1 MRHVNEGEIHAYLDG
16 ALDLVA
22 GEDATAIREHL
33 STCEDCARRLEQ
45 ERGIRAAAGEIL
57 QHSDPIEI
65 PLPPLEE
72 LKERA
77 LAPPAPEQTDES
89 APSRYARW
97 NAWQIPMTWAAT
109 VILALGIGWRVGV
122 HFPGTSAPLIPA
134 ATQGLSRGSAD
145 LDALS
150 TPEERDASPEASD
163 IPAQA
168 LEEESGAGLLPDDS
182 RRQELVSAVARES
195 AAADPMDFAVSA
207 VADPSGERE
216 EGKRAE
222 PAADP
227 PETRQVMPTVA
238 LEMQRDSLIADSAM
252 AGLRLVDVSGAM
264 AEEARRGRGDLAAR
278 QMATNV
284 AADEEEVAAP
294 VVAGLQEPSVVAGV
308 HMEGQ
313 IIESSLAV
321 PGLTVLEVKWEEWV
335 PGQAG
340 FMIRQLLPTGDT
352 LELRYLGV
360 LSGEAAGGKAPSLA
374 REKAGEVPKAMLAP
388 PPPMEAS
395 LPPGWN
401 QVTVQWRNGW
411 LVARAPL
418 SQGSL
423 MALVRSIF

>member
-1 MRHVNEGEIHAYLDG
+1 MRHIDEGEIHAYLDG

-77 LAPPAPEQTDES
+77 LAPPAPEQVDES
-89 APSRYARW
+89 SPSRYVRW
-97 NAWQIPMTWAAT
+97 RAWQIPLTWAAT
-109 VILALGIGWRVGV
+109 VILALGIGWRTGV
-122 HFPGTSAPLIPA
+122 RFPGTSAPPIPA
-134 ATQGLSRGSAD
+134 APQGLSRGISD

-150 TPEERDASPEASD
+150 TAEESDASPEASD
-163 IPAQA
+163 LPAQD
-168 LEEESGAGLLPDDS
+168 LEEESGAGFSPEDS
-182 RRQELVSAVARES
+182 RRQEVVSSAVAPERAE
-195 AAADPMDFAVSA
+195 ADAMDFVRGSM
-207 VADPSGERE
+207 ADVSGERE
-216 EGKRAE
+216 EGERAE
-222 PAADP
+222 PAAPP
-227 PETRQVMPTVA
+227 PEARQVMPTVA

-252 AGLRLVDVSGAM
+252 AGLRFVDVSTAM
-264 AEEARRGRGDLAAR
+264 AEESRRDRGDLAAR
-278 QMATNV
+278 PMATNV
-284 AADEEEVAAP
+284 AADEEVRAP
-294 VVAGLQEPSVVAGV
+294 VVAGVTTEVQVA
-308 HMEGQ
+308 
-313 IIESSLAV
+313 ESSLAV
-321 PGLTVLEVKWEEWV
+321 PGLTVLAVKWEEWV
-335 PGQAG
+335 PGQEG
-340 FMIRQLLPTGDT
+340 FMLRQLLPTGDT

-374 REKAGEVPKAMLAP
+374 RERDGEAPKAMLAP

>member
-1 MRHVNEGEIHAYLDG
+1 MRHVDEGEIHAYLDG

-33 STCEDCARRLEQ
+33 SSCEDCARRLEQ
-45 ERGIRAAAGEIL
+45 EREIRSAAGEIL
-57 QHSDPIEI
+57 LHSDPIEI

-72 LKERA
+72 LRERA
-77 LAPPAPEQTDES
+77 LAPPAPEQTDGS
-89 APSRYARW
+89 APSGYAQW
-97 NAWQIPMTWAAT
+97 NAWQIPLTWAAT
-109 VILALGIGWRVGV
+109 VILSLGIGWRVGV
-122 HFPGTSAPLIPA
+122 QFPGTSAPLIPV
-134 ATQGLSRGSAD
+134 ATEGLGRALSD

-168 LEEESGAGLLPDDS
+168 LEEESGAGFSPEDS
-182 RRQELVSAVARES
+182 RRQELVSAVDRER
-195 AAADPMDFAVSA
+195 ADTDPMDLARSA
-207 VADPSGERE
+207 VADVSGERE
-216 EGKRAE
+216 EGRRAE
-222 PAADP
+222 PAAGP
-227 PETRQVMPTVA
+227 PESRQVMPIVA
-238 LEMQRDSLIADSAM
+238 LEMRRDSLIADSAL
-252 AGLRLVDVSGAM
+252 ADLRFVDVSGAM
-264 AEEARRGRGDLAAR
+264 AEESRRGRGELAAR
-278 QMATNV
+278 QMATSV
-284 AADEEEVAAP
+284 AADEEEARASMEE
-294 VVAGLQEPSVVAGV
+294 GLQEPSVVAGV

-313 IIESSLAV
+313 ILERSMAV
-321 PGLTVLEVKWEEWV
+321 PGLTVLAVKWEEWV

-360 LSGEAAGGKAPSLA
+360 LSGEATGGKAPTFA
-374 REKAGEVPKAMLAP
+374 REEAGEAAKALLAP

>member
-1 MRHVNEGEIHAYLDG
+1 MRHVDEGEIHAYLDG

-57 QHSDPIEI
+57 LHSDPIEI

-72 LKERA
+72 LRERA

-97 NAWQIPMTWAAT
+97 NTWQIPLTWAAT

-122 HFPGTSAPLIPA
+122 QFPGTSAPLIPA
-134 ATQGLSRGSAD
+134 STEGLSRGVSD
-145 LDALS
+145 LDAFS

-163 IPAQA
+163 VPAQA
-168 LEEESGAGLLPDDS
+168 LEEESGAGLPLDDS
-182 RRQELVSAVARES
+182 RRQELVSAVARER
-195 AAADPMDFAVSA
+195 ADTDPMDFARSA
-207 VADPSGERE
+207 VADVSGERE

-222 PAADP
+222 PVADP
-227 PETRQVMPTVA
+227 PEARQVMPTVA
-238 LEMQRDSLIADSAM
+238 PEMFRDSVIADPAV
-252 AGLRLVDVSGAM
+252 AALEVVDVSATR

-284 AADEEEVAAP
+284 AADEEVRAP
-294 VVAGLQEPSVVAGV
+294 VVAGLQEPSVVAGA

-313 IIESSLAV
+313 IIERSMAV
-321 PGLTVLEVKWEEWV
+321 PGLTVLAVKWEEWV

-360 LSGEAAGGKAPSLA
+360 LLGEAAGGKAPSFA
-374 REKAGEVPKAMLAP
+374 REEAGEAAKAMPAP

>member
-1 MRHVNEGEIHAYLDG
+1 MRHVDEGEIHAYLDG

-45 ERGIRAAAGEIL
+45 ERGIRVAAGEIL
-57 QHSDPIEI
+57 HDSDPIEI

-72 LKERA
+72 LRERA

-97 NAWQIPMTWAAT
+97 NAWQIPLTWAAT
-109 VILALGIGWRVGV
+109 VILALGIGWRAGV

-134 ATQGLSRGSAD
+134 APQGLSRGISD

-150 TPEERDASPEASD
+150 TPEERDASPVASPV
-163 IPAQA
+163 PAQA
-168 LEEESGAGLLPDDS
+168 MEEESGEGLLQDDS
-182 RRQELVSAVARES
+182 RLQEV
-195 AAADPMDFAVSA
+195 MSA
-207 VADPSGERE
+207 VADPSGGRE
-216 EGKRAE
+216 EAKRAE
-222 PAADP
+222 AAAAPPADP
-227 PETRQVMPTVA
+227 PETRQAMPTVA

-252 AGLRLVDVSGAM
+252 AELRFVDVSGAV
-264 AEEARRGRGDLAAR
+264 AAEARRGRGDLAAP

-284 AADEEEVAAP
+284 AADEEEVRAP
-294 VVAGLQEPSVVAGV
+294 VEEGFQEPSVVAGV

-313 IIESSLAV
+313 TIESSLAV
-321 PGLTVLEVKWEEWV
+321 PGLTVLAVKWEEWV

-352 LELRYLGV
+352 LELRYLGI
-360 LSGEAAGGKAPSLA
+360 LSGETAGGKAPSLA
-374 REKAGEVPKAMLAP
+374 RENAGEAAKAMPAP